1 MVIAADDEEDI
12 DGVNDNFGPD
22 DRVARRGVALNHSR
36 PPLLL
41 PLFNS
46 LPTSQTKAV
55 NTGSN
60 GNVISQSVPLTSA
73 ETMNSE
79 H

>member
-1 MVIAADDEEDI
+1 MVIADDADYI

-22 DRVARRGVALNHSR
+22 DRAARRAVALNHSLP

-55 NTGSN
+55 NTGSS

>member
-1 MVIAADDEEDI
+1 MVIAADDAEDI
-12 DGVNDNFGPD
+12 DGGVNDNFGPD
-22 DRVARRGVALNHSR
+22 DRAARRGVALNHSR

-46 LPTSQTKAV
+46 LPTAQTKAV

-60 GNVISQSVPLTSA
+60 GNVICQSVSPS
-73 ETMNSE
+73 
-79 H
+79 HI